1 MRSPAQELTYRVVN
15 SDDDIPAIT
24 KIAREAHDE
33 SRYRDIPF
41 SEDKARK
48 LVQGAF
54 EDGAPQI
61 VLLALKGGDPVG
73 LAACTVGEF
82 HIGTD
87 VRIASIN
94 TIAVS
99 RRVRNTLGGG
109 RIALALIQGL
119 HRWAKVQNAREVSL
133 HVTSGVDLPRAHK
146 LAIRLGY
153 ELTGGNYVANL

>member
-1 MRSPAQELTYRVVN
+1 MNKFSRELTYRVVS
-15 SDDDIPAIT
+15 SDDDIPAIAR
-24 KIAREAHDE
+24 IAQEAHEE

-41 SEDKARK
+41 SEDKVRK
-48 LVQGAF
+48 LVQRALV
-54 EDGAPQI
+54 DGAPQI
-61 VLLALKGGDPVG
+61 VLLALKGEVPVG

-99 RRVRNTLGGG
+99 RRVRSSLGGG

-119 HRWAKVQNAREVSL
+119 HRWAKAQNAREVSL
-133 HVTSGVDLPRAHK
+133 HITSGVDLPRAHK
-146 LAIRLGY
+146 LAVRLGY
-153 ELTGGNYVANL
+153 ELTGGSYARFV